1 MRTKRNHSETLTR
14 QLRGC
19 QVSHVSVPDEQHLL
33 VHFSNGLVLAIE
45 RGSQALT
52 ASVDSSWPTGRKAEQ
67 ARPTQRQLE
76 YLRFITRYI
85 GRFGRAPAE
94 SDIQR
99 HFLVSAPSV
108 NQMMQTLERLGF
120 ISRQRGIP
128 RSIRVN
134 ITLPDI
140 MGTTSGAAL
149 PEDRALTNVRPEQ
162 GAPPDGEVGATQANV
177 RRVSRRRL
185 R

>member
-1 MRTKRNHSETLTR
+1 MTQNPPVRSKRNHPDTLTR

-52 ASVDSSWPTGRKAEQ
+52 ASVDSSCWSTGRNAEQ

-108 NQMMQTLERLGF
+108 NQMMQTLERLEF

-134 ITLPDI
+134 ITLPDTI
-140 MGTTSGAAL
+140 EESVS
-149 PEDRALTNVRPEQ
+149 P
-162 GAPPDGEVGATQANV
+162 
-177 RRVSRRRL
+177 RRKR
-185 R
+185 

>member
-1 MRTKRNHSETLTR
+1 MRTKHNHSDTLTR

-45 RGSQALT
+45 RGTQALT
-52 ASVDSSWPTGRKAEQ
+52 TSVDSSCWSTGRNAEQ
-67 ARPTQRQLE
+67 ARPTQRQME
-76 YLRFITRYI
+76 YLRFITRYV

-108 NQMMQTLERLGF
+108 NQMIQTLERLGF

-140 MGTTSGAAL
+140 M
-149 PEDRALTNVRPEQ
+149 
-162 GAPPDGEVGATQANV
+162 
-177 RRVSRRRL
+177 
-185 R
+185 